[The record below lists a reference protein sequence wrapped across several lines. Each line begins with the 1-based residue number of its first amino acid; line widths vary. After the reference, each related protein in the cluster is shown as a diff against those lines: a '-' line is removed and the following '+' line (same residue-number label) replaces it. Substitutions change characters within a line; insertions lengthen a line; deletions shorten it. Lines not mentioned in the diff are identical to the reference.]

1 MAQISK
7 YPLLSHLRSEPN
19 SHVIQY
25 RRGASIRSGRGLAFW
40 FMPLSAGLTE
50 LPADDRD
57 VPILF
62 HGHSQD
68 FQDVT
73 TQGVITWRVS
83 DPELLSTRVDFS
95 INLTTGRW
103 LRDPLDRIAGLL
115 TQLAQQHATDYLNH
129 TPVRQILAEGI
140 DSVRNRIRE
149 GLENDP
155 GLMSMGLEVVT
166 IRISAI
172 APTSDVEKALQT
184 PMLETIQQDAD
195 EATFQRR
202 AMAVEKERAIQENE
216 LQNRIELARREE
228 QLIMQQGKND
238 QQQTREQAEA
248 ALISAHAKAER
259 AKLQSTSEAESIR
272 MVETAKV
279 DAESSRMAI
288 YRELPTPVLM
298 GLAAKDLA
306 GNLPA
311 IDHLNVTP
319 EVLGPVLT
327 TLMGAMTKKLEN
339 GNGSTDSEEV

>member
-1 MAQISK
+1 MAQITK
-7 YPLLSHLRSEPN
+7 YPIFKHLRAEPT

-25 RRGASIRSGRGLAFW
+25 RRGTNVRSGRGLAFW
-40 FMPLSAGLTE
+40 FLPLTAGLSE

-62 HGHSQD
+62 HGRSQD

-73 TQGVITWRVS
+73 TQGVITWRVT

-103 LRDPLDRIAGLL
+103 LRDPMDRMAGLL

-129 TPVRQILAEGI
+129 TPVRDILAEGI
-140 DSVRNRIRE
+140 DTVRNRIRE

-155 GLMSMGLEVVT
+155 GLMSMGIEVVT
-166 IRISAI
+166 IRISSI
-172 APTSDVEKALQT
+172 SPTSDVEKALQT
-184 PMLETIQQDAD
+184 PMLEAIQQNAD

-228 QLIMQQGKND
+228 ALIMQQGKND
-238 QQQTREQAEA
+238 QQQTREAAEA
-248 ALISAHAKAER
+248 ALISASAKAQRET
-259 AKLQSTSEAESIR
+259 LHSTTEAETIR
-272 MVETAKV
+272 LVETARV
-279 DAESSRMAI
+279 DAESARMAI
-288 YRELPTPVLM
+288 YRDLPSSVLL

-306 GNLPA
+306 GNLPD

-319 EVLGPVLT
+319 EVLGPILT
-327 TLMGAMTKKLEN
+327 NLVGAVTKRVEN
-339 GNGSTDSEEV
+339 GNGDQS